1 MKIIG
6 ITGGVGSGKSS
17 VLQYIRDTYECEIV
31 TADDI
36 GNEVKEPGEE
46 CYDSIVALLGREI
59 LDSDG
64 HIDRQRM
71 AAAIY
76 ADDAL
81 REQVND
87 IIHPAVIGRI
97 KEKGNRAREEGRPE
111 LFFIE
116 AALLIE
122 CGFCEYVD
130 EMWYIYADESVRRRR
145 LRENR
150 GYDDLK
156 TDSIMASQLSDEEFR
171 KNSDYVIDNSGDMS
185 VTIKQIDARLGG
197 RDGRKRQS

>member
-1 MKIIG
+1 
-6 ITGGVGSGKSS
+6 
-17 VLQYIRDTYECEIV
+17 
-31 TADDI
+31 
-36 GNEVKEPGEE
+36 
-46 CYDSIVALLGREI
+46 
-59 LDSDG
+59 
-64 HIDRQRM
+64 M

-97 KEKGNRAREEGRPE
+97 KEKGNRARKEGRPE

-156 TDSIMASQLSDEEFR
+156 TDSIMASQLSDEEFK